1 MTKDYSTFGGMYGVD
16 TPVQGTFCTQPNG
29 QQGVIND
36 RGQCVAQA
44 PLFAPSTMHLYNI
57 NNVPNPNINL
67 DASDYGY
74 SAADYIT
81 NINGVDPNSG
91 LKPGYSG
98 QEQSAMM
105 DKAKQE
111 VERAY
116 QLYLGRGSD
125 PGGLDHWSMKVFEA
139 ALHKNPDA
147 IKAVMDDIKNSPEGQ
162 RYAASQANPPPP
174 VEPPVE
180 TPVEPPPVVPPV
192 IIDCAEGQT
201 LNENGECVSSGPTNL
216 PVGTFLGQQCSGTTM
231 IKMYADG
238 EGGSTQTQ
246 SANSAECGYSAPPP
260 PPAPVPGVNLGTS
273 TYTSPGSSGVGTVT
287 GNTGGIGSTGGTGI
301 GTVTGY
307 DYTPYQATRSDR
319 VDYVK
324 MLQGWLTNSLFQDII

>member
-1 MTKDYSTFGGMYGVD
+1 MNKDYSTFGGMYGVD

-29 QQGVIND
+29 EQGVIND
-36 RGQCVAQA
+36 RGQCVGQA
-44 PLFAPSTMHLYNI
+44 PLFAPSTMDLYNI
-57 NNVPNPNINL
+57 NNVPNPEYNL
-67 DASDYGY
+67 NSSWYGEDA
-74 SAADYIT
+74 ANYIT
-81 NINGVDPNSG
+81 NVTGVDPNGG
-91 LKPGYSG
+91 LNPGYSG

-116 QLYLGRGSD
+116 QLYLGRGAD
-125 PGGLDHWSMKVFEA
+125 AGGLDYYSNKVFEA
-139 ALHKNPDA
+139 SLYKNPDA
-147 IKAVMDDIKNSPEGQ
+147 ITAVMNEIKNSPEGQ
-162 RYAASQANPPPP
+162 NYAASQANPPPP

-180 TPVEPPPVVPPV
+180 PPV
-192 IIDCAEGQT
+192 IVECPEGQT
-201 LNENGECVSSGPTNL
+201 LNANGECVSSGPTNL
-216 PVGTFLGQQCSGTTM
+216 PAGTFLGKQCSGTTM
-231 IKMYADG
+231 ITMYADG

-246 SANSAECGYSAPPP
+246 AANSAECGYSAPPAPPP
-260 PPAPVPGVNLGTS
+260 PPAPVPGVDLGFGTS

-301 GTVTGY
+301 GSVTGY
-307 DYTPYQATRSDR
+307 DYTPYQASRNQR

>member
-1 MTKDYSTFGGMYGVD
+1 MNKDYSTFGGMYGVD

-36 RGQCVAQA
+36 RGQCVGQA
-44 PLFAPSTMHLYNI
+44 PVVSPSTTHLYNI
-57 NNVPNPNINL
+57 NNVPNPEYNL
-67 DASDYGY
+67 NSSWYAEDA
-74 SAADYIT
+74 ANYIT
-81 NINGVDPNSG
+81 NVVGVDPNSG

-98 QEQSAMM
+98 QEQSAIM
-105 DKAKQE
+105 DKAQQE

-125 PGGLDHWSMKVFEA
+125 PGGLDYYSQKIKSA
-139 ALHKNPDA
+139 AMRKDYGA
-147 IKAVMDDIKNSPEGQ
+147 ITAVMDEIKNSPEGQ
-162 RYAASQANPPPP
+162 NYAASQANPPPP
-174 VEPPVE
+174 VE
-180 TPVEPPPVVPPV
+180 TPVEPPTVEPPV

-231 IKMYADG
+231 ITMYADG

-246 SANSAECGYSAPPP
+246 AANSTECGYSAPPP
-260 PPAPVPGVNLGTS
+260 PPAPVPGVNLGFDTS
-273 TYTSPGSSGVGTVT
+273 TYTSPVSSGVGTVT
-287 GNTGGIGSTGGTGI
+287 GNTGGTGSTGGTGI
-301 GTVTGY
+301 GSVTGY
-307 DYTPYQATRSDR
+307 DYTPYQASRNQR